1 MGGENSGKPLFKMD
15 DLGGKPLFCGNI
27 HIIHDLPLG
36 QLRGLDPTLPGA
48 EEHRPLEESPHYGKL
63 GPVG

>member
-1 MGGENSGKPLFKMD
+1 MGGENNGKPLFAMD
-15 DLGGKPLFCGNI
+15 DLGGKPTIFGNP
-27 HIIHDLPLG
+27 HIIHDFMC